1 HGSHALICGMV
12 VVLACWPSSPIPR
25 RAETAERVFQPLA
38 PRVPFGFPP
47 VREYV
52 LHAVAPRPVSK
63 ITTHSLRRFPPA
75 YPAESR
81 ALKEEGT
88 VIFTALCNMK
98 HRIFD
103 AEIVHSSGHERL
115 DASVVAAAQSLRWR
129 CVRPPGSDP
138 TLASFADGSYRFQL
152 AHATP
157 PANLIIPVTPD
168 KATARI
174 EMLSFR
180 RHPPAYPTASLRL
193 GEEGQVVFDAL
204 CNADGWVSDARIR
217 TSSNHD
223 RLDEAIVRA
232 AQSHHWR
239 CSPISQ
245 KDRSRQ
251 TWAKMVYRFQLP
263 HATNTA
269 AYAPSPQR
277 PPRP

>member
-1 HGSHALICGMV
+1 ML
-12 VVLACWPSSPIPR
+12 VVLACWPFSPMPR
-25 RAETAERVFQPLA
+25 RVEAAERVFQPLA
-38 PRVPFGFPP
+38 ARVPFGFPP

-52 LHAVAPRPVSK
+52 FYAVAPRPVSK
-63 ITTHSLRRFPPA
+63 ITTHSFRRFPPA

-81 ALKEEGT
+81 ARKEEGT
-88 VIFTALCNMK
+88 VIFTALCDMK

-138 TLASFADGSYRFQL
+138 TLASFASGSYSFQL
-152 AHATP
+152 TQANP
-157 PANLIIPVTPD
+157 PAKSVTPVTPG

-174 EMLSFR
+174 ETLSFR

-193 GEEGQVVFDAL
+193 GEEGQVVFEAL
-204 CNADGWVSDARIR
+204 CDANGWVSDARIR

-223 RLDEAIVRA
+223 RLDEAVVRA
-232 AQSHHWR
+232 AQSHQWR

-245 KDRSRQ
+245 KDRYRQ

-263 HATNTA
+263 T
-269 AYAPSPQR
+269 
-277 PPRP
+277 